1 MSRESEPEKV
11 EDRTETASLDE
22 IRSKRPA
29 PKHQPAAHPANLAN
43 LMDAPRRSIGDT
55 GSGKAKCAKG
65 SRQRSNLRPKAQG
78 GKANPGSS
86 PTDPRTTF
94 WFARLAP
101 TFVACVDASLRRA
114 VQGILVL
121 AW

>member
-43 LMDAPRRSIGDT
+43 LMDAPRR
-55 GSGKAKCAKG
+55 K
-65 SRQRSNLRPKAQG
+65 Q
-78 GKANPGSS
+78 
-86 PTDPRTTF
+86 
-94 WFARLAP
+94 
-101 TFVACVDASLRRA
+101 
-114 VQGILVL
+114 
-121 AW
+121 